1 MGVVFGGIGYGV
13 EAIRNHNIIKP
24 EKVFKYD
31 PKKTHSENLNI
42 YEQTMKKS
50 EDFIKSE
57 SEKLLKKQ
65 KKGRLS

>member
-13 EAIRNHNIIKP
+13 ETLRSHNIVKP
-24 EKVFKYD
+24 EKIFKYD
-31 PKKTHSENLNI
+31 PKKTYTENLNI

-57 SEKLLKKQ
+57 SDKLLKK
-65 KKGRLS
+65 

>member
-13 EAIRNHNIIKP
+13 ESLRSHNIVKP

-31 PKKTHSENLNI
+31 PKKTHAENLNI

-57 SEKLLKKQ
+57 SDKLLKKKQ
-65 KKGRLS
+65 KGNLT

>member
-13 EAIRNHNIIKP
+13 ESLRSHNIVKP

-31 PKKTHSENLNI
+31 PKKTHAENLNI

-57 SEKLLKKQ
+57 SDKLLKK
-65 KKGRLS
+65 

>member
-13 EAIRNHNIIKP
+13 EALRSHNIVKP

-31 PKKTHSENLNI
+31 PKKTYAENLNI
-42 YEQTMKKS
+42 YENTMKKS

-57 SEKLLKKQ
+57 SEKMLKKY
-65 KKGRLS
+65 

>member
-13 EAIRNHNIIKP
+13 ESIRSHNIVKP

-31 PKKTHSENLNI
+31 HKKTHAENLNI

-57 SEKLLKKQ
+57 SDKLLKK
-65 KKGRLS
+65 